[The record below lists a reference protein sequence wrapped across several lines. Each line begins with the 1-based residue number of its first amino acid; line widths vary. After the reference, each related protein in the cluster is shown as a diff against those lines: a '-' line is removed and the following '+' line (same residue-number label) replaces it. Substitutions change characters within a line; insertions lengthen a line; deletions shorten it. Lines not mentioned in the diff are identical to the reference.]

1 MSKTSTNSLIN
12 TDDPR
17 PLQERMLNPYDNPK
31 TEKQFKK
38 FLDHLLNY
46 PRTGK
51 NAQPT
56 PIEWLWIAENLRTS
70 PKNPTPYQ
78 LAENELFMSA
88 LADLAKKQRQEQEQE
103 QVEAAKKLAKQKEQE
118 KQAKADQRRELNERL
133 NAYCQK
139 IIDDYKKQE

>member
-70 PKNPTPYQ
+70 PKNQTPYQ

-88 LADLAKKQRQEQEQE
+88 LADLAKKQRQE